1 MNLNNIF
8 TKNEVLGASMV
19 GAQFRN
25 NVINHNIANVDVPGF
40 RRSVVEF
47 ENLLL
52 QEIETADRNG
62 RRANLSAIAPELHV
76 THHVLP
82 HRNDGNNVDIE
93 LEMVALYQNSTRF
106 EVMSSSLINN
116 YNRINVVLNSNI

>member
-8 TKNEVLGASMV
+8 AKNEILGASMV

-40 RRSVVEF
+40 RRGVVEF

-52 QEIETADRNG
+52 REIETAERND
-62 RRANLSAIAPELHV
+62 RRANFNAISPELHIS
-76 THHVLP
+76 HHVLP

-116 YNRINVVLNSNI
+116 YNRLNVALNSNI

>member
-1 MNLNNIF
+1 MNLNNLF
-8 TKNEVLGASMV
+8 VKNEILGASMT

-25 NVINHNIANVDVPGF
+25 TVINHNIANVDVPNF
-40 RRSVVEF
+40 RRGVVEF
-47 ENLLL
+47 ESMLLE
-52 QEIETADRNG
+52 EINEANTQG
-62 RRANLSAIAPELHV
+62 RRVNISHV
-76 THHVLP
+76 TPRMHVSHNVLP

-116 YNRINVVLNSNI
+116 YNRINLVLNSNI

>member
-8 TKNEVLGASMV
+8 IKNELIGAAMV
-19 GAQFRN
+19 GSQFRN
-25 NVINHNIANVDVPGF
+25 QVISHNIANVDVPGF
-40 RRSVVEF
+40 QRGVVEF

-52 QEIETADRNG
+52 NEIEQADHQG
-62 RRANLSAIAPELHV
+62 RRVNVNSVAPRLHV
-76 THHVLP
+76 SQDRLI

-116 YNRINVVLNSNI
+116 YNRINVALNSNI

>member
-1 MNLNNIF
+1 MNLNNLF
-8 TKNEVLGASMV
+8 VKNEVIGASMI
-19 GAQFRN
+19 GSQFRN

-40 RRSVVEF
+40 RRGTVEF
-47 ENLLL
+47 ESLLL
-52 QEIETADRNG
+52 QEIQDASRQG
-62 RRANLSAIAPELHV
+62 RRANVNSITPTMHISHLD
-76 THHVLP
+76 LP

-116 YNRINVVLNSNI
+116 YNRINLVLNSNI